1 MNSEKL
7 NRIKEFNPDVEFPS
21 SFGKKWTI
29 EEETQ
34 LLDEIA
40 RDINPEQIAIIHN
53 RTFGGISSRL
63 REIAYKMYLQHIP
76 IDIITNKTTL
86 TKEEINDSISR
97 REAAKKQKQNK
108 EISIPQRNNEIEHII
123 HIKQSNNEQEIL
135 EIKNHV
141 YLIENKVNSIE
152 SKLDKLFKLL
162 ESLEVV

>member
-1 MNSEKL
+1 MNTEKL

-21 SFGKKWTI
+21 SFGKKWTT
-29 EEETQ
+29 EEESQ

-40 RDINPEQIAIIHN
+40 RNINQDQIAILHN

-63 REIAYKMYLQHIP
+63 REIAYKMYLQQIP
-76 IDIITNKTTL
+76 IDIIINKTKL
-86 TKEEINDSISR
+86 TKEEINDSINK
-97 REAAKKQKQNK
+97 REVAKKQNLNK
-108 EISIPQRNNEIEHII
+108 EISKPKKNTEIEHVI

-141 YLIENKVNSIE
+141 CLIENKLNLIE
-152 SKLDKLFKLL
+152 SKIDKLFKLL